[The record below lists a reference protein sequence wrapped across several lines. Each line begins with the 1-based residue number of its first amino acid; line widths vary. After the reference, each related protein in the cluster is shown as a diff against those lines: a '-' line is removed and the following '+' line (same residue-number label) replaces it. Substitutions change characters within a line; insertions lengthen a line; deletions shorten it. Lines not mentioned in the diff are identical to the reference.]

1 MFIFEIMRIPSPTR
15 SSLPFMIPG
24 QVSAAIV
31 DVERMYDKHREL
43 STFLGRKGH
52 R

>member
-1 MFIFEIMRIPSPTR
+1 
-15 SSLPFMIPG
+15 MIPG

-31 DVERMYDKHREL
+31 DVVERMYDKHREL